1 MQDGVGEFAGR
12 ACLRKRCLSFLHA
25 SVYVSSIF
33 SPASECT
40 YSRLLRG
47 PSDGVSLWTEM
58 RVARHHPR
66 LEFESTRAAVRI
78 RRMKRTIEVRELFG
92 TFFFLLYF

>member
-1 MQDGVGEFAGR
+1 MQDGVSESVGR
-12 ACLRKRCLSFLHA
+12 ACLRKRCLSFLCA
-25 SVYVSSIF
+25 TVYVSPIF

-40 YSRLLRG
+40 YLRLLRG
-47 PSDGVSLWTEM
+47 PSDGVSLWTGM

-78 RRMKRTIEVRELFG
+78 RRMKQTIEVRELFG